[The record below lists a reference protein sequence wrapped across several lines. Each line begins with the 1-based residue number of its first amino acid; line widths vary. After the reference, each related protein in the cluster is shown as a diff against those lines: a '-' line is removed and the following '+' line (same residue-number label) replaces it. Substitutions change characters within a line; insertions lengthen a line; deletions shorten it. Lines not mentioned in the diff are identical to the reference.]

1 MTDSL
6 RTLADSFNSFADA
19 VEAFAGRLAAV
30 DWRLLAAAAAFGVLN
45 LALRSRAWQNILRAA
60 LPESRVRYRSAFGA
74 YCGGVGVNAIIPAR
88 VGDLVK
94 ILLIRRG
101 LPEAPYPLLVGSL
114 VAETVFDMAVAG
126 CLIAWVLWAGLLPGV
141 RLPDIPAF
149 DLSLAFRHPWVTV
162 LVVIVLGLLLL
173 VVSTRIRRF
182 WEDFGHGLTV
192 LRTPWR
198 YLRTVAVWQA
208 LGWCSRVAGAYFFL
222 GAFGLPQ
229 TLQNALIVIVAGS
242 LGGLFPATPAGVG
255 PKQALVVVMLAGE
268 AGRSAV
274 LAFSAGMEITLVVVN
289 VALGLVCI
297 AVMMRT
303 LRIRRVI
310 GHAREQEPAA
320 GGPSGAAG
328 PDG

>member
-1 MTDSL
+1 MNDSL
-6 RTLADSFNSFADA
+6 RAFADA
-19 VEAFAGRLAAV
+19 VEAFSGRLAAV
-30 DWRLLAAAAAFGVLN
+30 DWRLLAIAAAFGVLN
-45 LALRSRAWQNILRAA
+45 LALRARGWQNVLRAA

-88 VGDLVK
+88 LGDLVK

-101 LPEAPYPLLVGSL
+101 VPEAPYPLLVGSL

-126 CLIAWVLWAGLLPGV
+126 CLIAWVLWAGVLPGV

-149 DLSLAFRHPWVTV
+149 DLSLAFRYPWVTLAV
-162 LVVIVLGLLLL
+162 ALALALLLI
-173 VVSTRIRRF
+173 VAGRRIRRF

-208 LGWCSRVAGAYFFL
+208 LGWCSRVASAYFFL
-222 GAFGLPQ
+222 GAFGVPQ
-229 TLQNALIVIVAGS
+229 NLRNALVVIVAGN

-255 PKQALVVVMLAGE
+255 PKQALIVVMLAGE
-268 AGRSAV
+268 AGRTTV
-274 LAFSAGMEITLVVVN
+274 LAFSAGMEITLVAVN
-289 VALGLVCI
+289 VALGFACI
-297 AVMMRT
+297 ALMMRT
-303 LRIRRVI
+303 FRIRGVI

-320 GGPSGAAG
+320 GGPSGPPG

>member
-1 MTDSL
+1 MIDSL
-6 RTLADSFNSFADA
+6 RAFADA

-30 DWRLLAAAAAFGVLN
+30 DWRLLVIAAAFGVLN
-45 LALRSRAWQNILRAA
+45 LALRSRGWQNILRAA

-74 YCGGVGVNAIIPAR
+74 YCGGVGVNAVIPAR

-101 LPEAPYPLLVGSL
+101 LPEAPYPLLAGSL
-114 VAETVFDMAVAG
+114 VAETVFDMAIAG

-149 DLSLAFRHPWVTV
+149 DLSLAFRYPWVTLAV
-162 LVVIVLGLLLL
+162 AIVLALLL
-173 VVSTRIRRF
+173 VATARRIRRF

-208 LGWCSRVAGAYFFL
+208 AGWCCRVGGAYFFL

-229 TLQNALIVIVAGS
+229 NLRNALIVIVAGS

-274 LAFSAGMEITLVVVN
+274 LAFSAGMELTLVVVN
-289 VALGLVCI
+289 VVLGAICI

-303 LRIRRVI
+303 LSIRRVI
-310 GHAREQEPAA
+310 GHARAQEQAA
-320 GGPSGAAG
+320 GEVSGPSG